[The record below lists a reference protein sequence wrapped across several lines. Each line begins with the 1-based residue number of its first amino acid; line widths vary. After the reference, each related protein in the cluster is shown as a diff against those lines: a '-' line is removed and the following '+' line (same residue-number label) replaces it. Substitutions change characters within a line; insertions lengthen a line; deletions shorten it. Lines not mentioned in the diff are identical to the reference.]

1 MWVLVRE
8 GAEWGGGEKCTG
20 CGSHWDSSRKGGNWR
35 NLGGNLPRSESGVTG
50 VTGKEGPDRRAFPR
64 QN

>member
-1 MWVLVRE
+1 MYWMGESLGKLTKGE
-8 GAEWGGGEKCTG
+8 ATGETWGE
-20 CGSHWDSSRKGGNWR
+20 
-35 NLGGNLPRSESGVTG
+35 NLPRSESGVTG